1 MWNSFSARKEAN
13 DVTLGRKVFIATSS
27 TALVPRLFLLIEYLA
42 RKWVCLSAIA
52 GVVVTTN

>member
-1 MWNSFSARKEAN
+1 M
-13 DVTLGRKVFIATSS
+13 TLGRKVFIATSS